1 MEDRNTSQWPF
12 ISETDLLELQEA
24 IELIKNATSLRLDLH
39 DKLNWLSK
47 KLNTMMMELPS
58 IFTLDVEKSQIFER
72 IQILKHNKGAYYAL
86 LTIIDG
92 LQPALSHL
100 LDICEK
106 NLPESKEVDIINSLF
121 DLIENCTHI
130 GNELETWLKSKKP
143 VFDASLEFNE
153 ISVDHID
160 TLEKVIDTNIGA
172 CFEIQEDRFSS
183 PVRHTPSFTL
193 KQLVRLLAT
202 NTESSEVK
210 VPTFSALEEELCRK
224 YLNLKQSV
232 PPIER
237 SLTEILPQRIDHFNR
252 RDVINIDYL
261 SSTLQEKYQ
270 TIFSKFKFMISELRE
285 LKTEL
290 VDKRWSIL
298 FRNLNNE
305 LSFILDEVEVLQNKL
320 GKDEYSPDIEKNFRS
335 QLQKK
340 SKTITKTFNVIYRA
354 SEFSLLDADVALKT
368 NELGRRWLDI
378 RPLSDKI
385 LSDVAN
391 ASNDFETLSV
401 QVKNLEIGVEASAS
415 QTAGP
420 SRNKFGAQLLK
431 KMNLK
436 PIIVTGSP
444 NSAEKLNP
452 FYEKSSRDN
461 VDKKSTGLV
470 LTSVPPLPYREQ
482 DEGNDFSIDNLDN
495 LKSSL
500 QQKSL
505 STQTLEMQ
513 KMKFYATKRSLIP
526 TFQYTT
532 LPSVALQTP
541 PSKVSQQ
548 WKPYSPMGHSL
559 QPPTPMSVL
568 LSAGVT

>member
-1 MEDRNTSQWPF
+1 MSQSTF
-12 ISETDLLELQEA
+12 ISEIDLLELQNT
-24 IELIKNATSLRLDLH
+24 IELINNVTSLQLDLH
-39 DKLNWLSK
+39 DKLIWLAK
-47 KLNTMMMELPS
+47 ELNRMLMELPS
-58 IFTLDVEKSQIFER
+58 VFTLDVEKSQISER
-72 IQILKHNKGAYYAL
+72 IEILQHNKGAYYAL

-92 LQPALSHL
+92 LQSALSHL
-100 LDICEK
+100 LDILEK
-106 NLPESKEVDIINSLF
+106 NLPESKEIHIINSLF
-121 DLIENCTHI
+121 DLIENCTHL
-130 GNELETWLKSKKP
+130 GNEMETLLKSKKP

-160 TLEKVIDTNIGA
+160 TLEKVIDVNIGA

-193 KQLVRLLAT
+193 KQLVRLLTA

-210 VPTFSALEEELCRK
+210 VPTFSALEEDLCRK
-224 YLNLKQSV
+224 YLSLKQSV

-237 SLTEILPQRIDHFNR
+237 SLTEILPQRIDYFNR
-252 RDVINIDYL
+252 RDVDNIDYL
-261 SSTLQEKYQ
+261 SSILQKKYQ
-270 TIFSKFKFMISELRE
+270 IVFSKFKFMTNELRE

-298 FRNLNNE
+298 FGNLNHE
-305 LSFILDEVEVLQNKL
+305 LSFILDEVEVLQTKL
-320 GKDEYSPDIEKNFRS
+320 GENAYSPDIEKNFRN

-354 SEFSLLDADVALKT
+354 LEFSLLDADVALKT

-385 LSDVAN
+385 LSDVTN
-391 ASNDFETLSV
+391 PQNDLETLSV
-401 QVKNLEIGVEASAS
+401 QLKYLEMGDEASVS
-415 QTAGP
+415 QTVER

-452 FYEKSSRDN
+452 FYEKSSREN
-461 VDKKSTGLV
+461 VDNKSAGLV
-470 LTSVPPLPYREQ
+470 LTSVPPLPYLKH
-482 DEGNDFSIDNLDN
+482 DESKAFSIDNLDTS
-495 LKSSL
+495 LKHKSQSA
-500 QQKSL
+500 QK
-505 STQTLEMQ
+505 LEQQ
-513 KMKFYATKRSLIP
+513 KMKFYATKRSRIP

-532 LPSVALQTP
+532 IPSIALQTP